1 MLKKLGLPTAVLGTV
16 LALLSPFRALA
27 RDRDNDRDRGRH
39 ERQEWREREWRQP
52 RFRVYFNY
60 GPRYTNGYY
69 DQWGYWHPYAAGYY
83 DRWGRFHP
91 YGY

>member
-16 LALLSPFRALA
+16 LALLSPFGALA
-27 RDRDNDRDRGRH
+27 RDRDHDRH
-39 ERQEWREREWRQP
+39 VWRENRP
-52 RFRVYFNY
+52 HFRVYFNY

-69 DQWGYWHPYAAGYY
+69 DQWGYWHPYVAGYY